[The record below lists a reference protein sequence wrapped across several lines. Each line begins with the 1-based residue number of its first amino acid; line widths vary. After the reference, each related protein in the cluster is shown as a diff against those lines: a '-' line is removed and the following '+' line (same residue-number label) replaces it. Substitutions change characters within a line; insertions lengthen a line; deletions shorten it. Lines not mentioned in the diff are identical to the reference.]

1 MDGSIS
7 LKFGKEFE
15 HVNAQGQW
23 VKGQGHSMKTSSD
36 RQIIVLFQEIGVA
49 EFNGDVRLLIGRWE
63 KFVHMRSTNHDSPP
77 SVIHAFTSDK
87 KLASH
92 LPQILLTVD
101 CLSRSRSHISK
112 NGLKSP
118 FPQCKTSI
126 GNDSD
131 SIKHRAMKLVC
142 SIGFFDMADRMV

>member
-1 MDGSIS
+1 VDGSIS

-87 KLASH
+87 KTRLASSTNTSH
-92 LPQILLTVD
+92 SRLLVKVQVTYKQK
-101 CLSRSRSHISK
+101 RPKI
-112 NGLKSP
+112 P
-118 FPQCKTSI
+118 IP
-126 GNDSD
+126 
-131 SIKHRAMKLVC
+131 AM
-142 SIGFFDMADRMV
+142 